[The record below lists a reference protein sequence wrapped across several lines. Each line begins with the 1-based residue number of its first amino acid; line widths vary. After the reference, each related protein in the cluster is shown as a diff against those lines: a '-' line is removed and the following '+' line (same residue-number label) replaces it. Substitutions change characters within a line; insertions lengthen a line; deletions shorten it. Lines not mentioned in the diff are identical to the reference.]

1 MAKIEKPFI
10 LRKEKYPQIYVYSDI
25 REPNVLKVGYTTRK
39 NVEDRVKEQ
48 YGATLSSKKK
58 PYQILWSEPAIKE
71 NGTFFTDKEV
81 HTALK
86 RRGIKN
92 PNGEWFEC
100 SLDMV
105 KAALIEVKSGV
116 LNDENRTQTF
126 GMRPEQQEAVNKT
139 SRYFKSM
146 KDSTHPPRFLWN
158 AKMRFGKTFTTYQLV
173 KQMNWSKILILT
185 FKPAVESS
193 WREDLNSHLD
203 FKGWKFL
210 SLREQASF
218 SESTHPVVCFGSLQ
232 DALGT
237 NELGEVK
244 EKNKWIYNVSWD
256 LVVFDEYHFGAWRDN
271 TSDLFNSQLVDL
283 ESSNLINAKHFLYL
297 SGTPF
302 RAIQSGEFIEEQIY
316 NWTYADEQRAKQSWS
331 EADGANPYASLP
343 QLMML
348 TYKLP
353 DEIREVALKGQ
364 FNEFDL
370 NGFFAADWTDEKKTH
385 AVFKHENAVQKWL
398 NLLRG
403 ALKETSVDNLEL
415 GAERPPF
422 PFDDVNL
429 LKILTHTLW
438 YLPSVAACYAMKELI
453 AQRQNIFYQDYEI
466 VVAAGERAG
475 VGVKALNPVL
485 EAIGNPLKSKTIT
498 LTCGKLT
505 TGVTV
510 APWTGIFMLC
520 NLSTPESYFQSAFR
534 VQSPWTIE
542 GESGTT
548 VLKEQCFVFDFA
560 PERALKQL
568 AEYCYRLDTSN
579 KTQEKK
585 IQDFINFL
593 PVLAYDGFAMEQ
605 VDAAG
610 LLDMAMG
617 RTSATLLARGW
628 NNALLINVTPDM
640 MKSIVAN
647 DQAMQAI
654 MSIEGFRNA
663 KEDIGVI
670 ISKSAEIKKLKNKE
684 KETGKLSKKEKKEL
698 TEAEK
703 TYRKSREE
711 VLNKLKIFAT
721 RIPLFMYLTD
731 EREETLKEVI
741 TELEP
746 ALFKKVTGLT
756 VKDFELLVSMG
767 LFRENLMDIMV
778 YNFRKYE
785 DASMEYT
792 GINRHEGEKIGLF
805 ATALTKDEYEEGI

>member
-39 NVEDRVKEQ
+39 NVEERVREQ
-48 YGATLSSKKK
+48 YGATMTSKKK
-58 PYQILWSEPAIKE
+58 PYQILWSEPAVKE

-81 HTALK
+81 HAALK
-86 RRGIKN
+86 RRGIRN

-100 SLDMV
+100 SLDVV

-126 GMRPEQQEAVNKT
+126 RMRPEQQEAVDKT

-244 EKNKWIYNVSWD
+244 EKNKWIYDVSWD

-271 TSDLFNSQLVDL
+271 TSDLFNSQLSDL
-283 ESSNLINAKHFLYL
+283 ESSNLINAKHFLHL

-316 NWTYADEQRAKQSWS
+316 NWTYADEQRAKQSWP
-331 EADGANPYASLP
+331 EGDGTNPYASLP

-370 NGFFAADWTDEKKTH
+370 NGFFAADWTDEKKTN
-385 AVFKHENAVQKWL
+385 AIFKHEDAVQKWL
-398 NLLRG
+398 DLLRG

-466 VVAAGERAG
+466 VVVAGERAG

-560 PERALKQL
+560 PDRALKQL

-579 KTQEKK
+579 KTPEKK

-628 NNALLINVTPDM
+628 NNALLINVTPDI
-640 MKSIVAN
+640 MKSIVTN

-792 GINRHEGEKIGLF
+792 GINRHEGENIGLF
-805 ATALTKDEYEEGI
+805 GTSLTKDEYEEGI